1 MKKNELLSI
10 IDSDK
15 FYNLPALSQFL
26 FFHLAIKSDRHR
38 YIHNANAIIRKL
50 NAKQEDFKLLIDE
63 GFIVRIDINIFRVSL
78 S

>member
-38 YIHNANAIIRKL
+38 YINNANAIIRQL
-50 NAKQEDFKLLIDE
+50 NAKQEEFKLLIDK
-63 GFIVRIDINIFRVSL
+63 GFIIQTDINVFRVAL
-78 S
+78 N

>member
-15 FYNLPALSQFL
+15 FYELPALSQFL

-38 YIHNANAIIRKL
+38 YINNANAIIRQL
-50 NAKQEDFKLLIDE
+50 DAKQEEFELLIQK
-63 GFIVRIDINIFRVSL
+63 GFIIQIDVDVFRVAL
-78 S
+78 N

>member
-15 FYNLPALSQFL
+15 FYELPALSQFL

-38 YIHNANAIIRKL
+38 YINNAKAIIRQL
-50 NAKQEDFKLLIDE
+50 NAKQEEFTLLIDN
-63 GFIVRIDINIFRVSL
+63 GFIIQTDTDVFRVAL
-78 S
+78 Y